1 MENPTKNR
9 KLSIQ
14 EIQSLLQET
23 PGWIVE
29 KNRLNKEFKFQNFS
43 RAMIFVNK
51 TVNPIEE
58 HQNYPRILI
67 LYNRVFVSLFSNE
80 VGALTTTDFEMA
92 KQFNQLAEKK
102 KA

>member
-1 MENPTKNR
+1 MENPIKHR

-23 PGWIVE
+23 PGWVIE
-29 KNRLNKEFKFQNFS
+29 KNRLNKEFTFQNFS

-58 HQNYPRILI
+58 NQNYPRILI
-67 LYNRVFVSLFSNE
+67 LYNRVFISLFTNE
-80 VGALTTTDFEMA
+80 VGALTATDFEMA
-92 KQFNQLAEKK
+92 KQFNMLAERN